1 MWDSFR
7 DVADDS
13 GAQLNP
19 AAIDAQPAATFEY
32 MADNVFVGVND
43 LFGVQ
48 AFVRTE
54 GDQTA
59 GESLF
64 LEAASVANLIVEFG
78 KRLRAVWRLM
88 TFIVKIG
95 VLEWWSTG
103 VML

>member
-32 MADNVFVGVND
+32 VADNVFVGVND
-43 LFGVQ
+43 LLGVQ

-59 GESLF
+59 GELFF
-64 LEAASVANLIVEFG
+64 LEATSIADLVIERG
-78 KRLRAVWRLM
+78 
-88 TFIVKIG
+88 
-95 VLEWWSTG
+95 
-103 VML
+103 